1 MDDADPRIG
10 TVLQGRYRVLEALG
24 VGGMGVVYRGER
36 LGLNKP
42 VAIKFLRG
50 DMAVQDE
57 FVVRFEREARAMSQ
71 LQHPHLIPVIDFGV
85 VDATPYLVLE
95 YVRGDNLYDV
105 LRKGPM
111 PVARA
116 LTIMRQ
122 VLAGLGH
129 AHQQGI
135 VHRDVKPDNV
145 ILADAEGTG
154 DHAHLFDF
162 GLAKL
167 TGGGGENTS
176 PAAAYAIGTPS
187 YMSPE
192 QARGEPV
199 DVRSDVYA
207 CGVLLFEMLTG
218 RKPFRGDNSR
228 DVLRHHVKTPPPTLA
243 EAAPDR
249 TFSPELEAVVARAL
263 AKDPAERP
271 ADALAFAEE
280 LEPLALRA

>member
-1 MDDADPRIG
+1 MLGMDDADPRIG

-116 LTIMRQ
+116 TRWPSWT
-122 VLAGLGH
+122 AP
-129 AHQQGI
+129 
-135 VHRDVKPDNV
+135 R
-145 ILADAEGTG
+145 
-154 DHAHLFDF
+154 
-162 GLAKL
+162 
-167 TGGGGENTS
+167 
-176 PAAAYAIGTPS
+176 AATW
-187 YMSPE
+187 
-192 QARGEPV
+192 
-199 DVRSDVYA
+199 
-207 CGVLLFEMLTG
+207 
-218 RKPFRGDNSR
+218 
-228 DVLRHHVKTPPPTLA
+228 
-243 EAAPDR
+243 
-249 TFSPELEAVVARAL
+249 
-263 AKDPAERP
+263 
-271 ADALAFAEE
+271 
-280 LEPLALRA
+280 